1 MTPSTKPRG
10 RRLIAG
16 ATVAALTAGVLAFA
30 PAAQAA
36 DSSTITDGTISWGLK
51 SSFRSYLGSPVA
63 HGAITAGAPATDT
76 GTQTVFPQATG
87 SWGDSSASVGAKGS
101 VRYTGHE
108 GALDLT
114 ISDPRIVVTGTSAQ
128 LVVDAVDSDDQ
139 THDDVAFATI
149 NLAGKVTSTDSQV
162 TIAQAPTTITA
173 AGSALLSYQGSA
185 FYPAG
190 TALDPIDASFTA
202 KAAPKVSVSK
212 VTFGADE
219 TATVTVTGSGF
230 DPQAA
235 VGMYPPFS
243 GTASGYYVV
252 FGKFAEQWR
261 PSSGAKR
268 ATRKNSSQKWT
279 LPQQSYDTLVGMG
292 PVYAEQAVLM
302 NADGTFSAELTVS
315 KAAIDAIATDP
326 SLTNYGIYTYPGGGA
341 VVPEAET
348 YTPVSFVSAAA
359 KATNVS
365 ARYAKG
371 GSVTVTAPVPGTI
384 TVAGLGT
391 KTATTAGA
399 KVTFAFP
406 RTWTAGTRTL
416 RVSFAPADTGLTA
429 PAATTATVKI
439 TKVAAY
445 KAKIKV
451 TKKPTRKA
459 KGKAVVSVKGV
470 SGGAAPTGKVRLK
483 LTKGKTN
490 RYVNVNLVK
499 GKRTV
504 SLPKLAKGTWTV
516 RAAYYGNANYTKR
529 GYAKIGSIKVTK

>member
-10 RRLIAG
+10 RRLISG

-36 DSSTITDGTISWGLK
+36 DSRTITDGTISWGLK

-76 GTQTVFPQATG
+76 GSQTVFPQATG
-87 SWGDSSASVGAKGS
+87 SWSDSSASVGAKGS
-101 VRYTGHE
+101 VRYTGHD

-114 ISDPRIVVTGTSAQ
+114 ISEPRIVVTGTSAQ

-149 NLAGKVTSTDSQV
+149 NLTGKVTSTDSQV

-190 TALDPIDASFTA
+190 TALDPIDASFA
-202 KAAPKVSVSK
+202 VKAAPKVTVSK

-230 DPQAA
+230 DPQDVVATR
-235 VGMYPPFS
+235 PPLAGS
-243 GTASGYYVV
+243 SAGLYVA
-252 FGKFAEQWR
+252 FGKYEPTWR
-261 PSSGAKR
+261 PSEGA
-268 ATRKNSSQKWT
+268 ASTSRKNVSVNW
-279 LPQQSYDTLVGMG
+279 
-292 PVYAEQAVLM
+292 AVL
-302 NADGTFSAELTVS
+302 AADISKIGGAQAGGIELRPDGTFTANLQVSRAEAEALAGLTSAH
-315 KAAIDAIATDP
+315 
-326 SLTNYGIYTYPGGGA
+326 TNYGIYTYPGGGA
-341 VVPEAET
+341 KYAAWET

-371 GSVTVTAPVPGTI
+371 GSVTVTAPVPGTV

-391 KTATTAGA
+391 RTATTAGA

-416 RVSFAPADTGLTA
+416 RVSFAPSDAGLTA

-439 TKVAAY
+439 AKVAAY

-504 SLPKLAKGTWTV
+504 SLPRLAKGKWTV

-529 GYAKIGSIKVTK
+529 GYAKVGTIKVTK